1 MLKQKLQLR
10 LGTVEQ
16 NYVFDSSQ
24 LNTSIN
30 MSTPTM
36 FLFYFLAQSIA
47 EIATE
52 VEHLS
57 L

>member
-36 FLFYFLAQSIA
+36 FLFYLLAQSIA